1 MRTSTVHLE
10 KALAEFN
17 SKVDDL
23 SRREDSIE
31 MLDALINRGAV
42 LSMLD
47 YVTSAKED
55 FDDAVLLM
63 DRLAGKGVAID
74 AGYYVRAYVSRAELY
89 PEDEEEN
96 ALADYQKA
104 IGHLADLRP
113 GSKYYDK
120 KNIAEICSISTQSI
134 GDLERLSLARP
145 FIDKGLEMT
154 SGEDSSFFKNI
165 RLGLLNYSGYAS
177 LLESDHKTASE
188 IFSESCKLAAE
199 LYAGS
204 ELEDPEDL
212 VFAFASKADADR
224 ELLGIDIYLSEM
236 ENTLSMI
243 DELVA
248 DGVGIDQEIVST
260 LHGEIAK
267 AYMEKGNIAVAEKHL
282 LRRVSLDLDGSD
294 RYIRENTQDRITRS

>member
-17 SKVDDL
+17 CKVDDL
-23 SRREDSIE
+23 SRKEDSIE
-31 MLDALINRGAV
+31 LLDALINRGAV

-55 FDDAVLLM
+55 FDDAILLM
-63 DRLAGKGVAID
+63 DKLAKNGVKID
-74 AGYYVRAYVSRAELY
+74 AGYYVRTYVSRAELY
-89 PEDEEEN
+89 SEGEEDN
-96 ALADYQKA
+96 AIEDYRKA
-104 IGHLADLRP
+104 IEHLADLHP

-120 KNIAEICSISTQSI
+120 KTIADMCSIATQSI
-134 GDLERLSLARP
+134 GDLEQLSLAHP
-145 FIDKGLEMT
+145 FIEKGLEIT
-154 SGEDSSFFKNI
+154 SNEDSSFFKNI

-177 LLESDHKTASE
+177 LLGSDHKTASE
-188 IFSESCKLAAE
+188 VFSESCKLAAD
-199 LYAGS
+199 LYANS
-204 ELEDPEDL
+204 ELDDPEDL
-212 VFAFASKADADR
+212 VFAFASKADADK
-224 ELLGIDIYLSEM
+224 ELLGIDTYLSEM

-248 DGVGIDQEIVST
+248 DGVGIDQEIIST

-282 LRRVSLDLDGSD
+282 LRRVSLDLNGSD
-294 RYIRENTQDRITRS
+294 QYIQENKQI